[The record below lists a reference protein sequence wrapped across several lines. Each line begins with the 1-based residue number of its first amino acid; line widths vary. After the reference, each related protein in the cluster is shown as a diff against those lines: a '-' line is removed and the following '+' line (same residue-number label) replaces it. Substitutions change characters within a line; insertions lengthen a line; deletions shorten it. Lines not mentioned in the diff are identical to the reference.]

1 MILSNSAPVDCWF
14 GIAQAFLDRFVR
26 QNVAEIDEIPF
37 ESHRVTIV
45 LPAAERAVYLEL
57 EHHLLAME
65 MKATRGLT
73 RKQATSDRAS
83 RLLTILQV
91 SVAAGRQGRTQV
103 RSHRLRAC
111 VRVCVCVC
119 VCVCACACVCACVR
133 ACVWVRFRGR
143 RTPRRRS

>member
-1 MILSNSAPVDCWF
+1 MILSNSAPVDCRF

-37 ESHRVTIV
+37 ESHRVNIA

-57 EHHLLAME
+57 EHHLQAME
-65 MKATRGLT
+65 MKSTRGLI

-91 SVAAGRQGRTQV
+91 SEAEGGRTRTHG

-111 VRVCVCVC
+111 VSVCVRACVCVC
-119 VCVCACACVCACVR
+119 VCVFVCEHVPVCVR
-133 ACVWVRFRGR
+133 ARVRMG
-143 RTPRRRS
+143 